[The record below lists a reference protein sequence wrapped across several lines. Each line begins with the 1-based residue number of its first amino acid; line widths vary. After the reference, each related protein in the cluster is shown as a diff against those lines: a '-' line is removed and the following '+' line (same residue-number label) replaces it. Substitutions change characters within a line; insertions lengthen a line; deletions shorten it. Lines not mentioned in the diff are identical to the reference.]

1 MEMRQLET
9 LAAVADRG
17 SFSAA
22 ADALGIS
29 QPAVSQQIQA
39 LERDVGAPLIDRSGR
54 RARLTERGEVVV
66 RHARRLLA
74 VREELQRE
82 LADQDGELTGHLVVG
97 SSTGLGEHVL
107 PPLLGSFRERHPG
120 VSVTLRVEVTVNVID
135 RVLERGLELGV
146 VGAIRANR
154 ALVYEPFL
162 EDRIVLAVPA
172 GHRFA
177 GRTVSL
183 DELVAEPLIVMQ
195 AGAGVRSVIE
205 DELRRAGVRTRD
217 LRIAMEMGLQESAK
231 AAVEAG
237 YGVSFLSSL
246 ALDRELRLGTLA
258 TAEVDGIDPVR
269 EFSTVRPAHSQPS
282 RLVEAFLAWCRDE
295 LAKANRGGAD
305 AAPAGRHT
313 GKT

>member
-1 MEMRQLET
+1 MELRQLET

-22 ADALGIS
+22 AEALGIS

-39 LERDVGAPLIDRSGR
+39 LERDIGSPLVDRSGR
-54 RARLTERGEVVV
+54 QARLTGRGDVVV

-74 VREELQRE
+74 AREELERE
-82 LADQDGELTGHLVVG
+82 LADQDGELAGHLVVG

-107 PPLLGSFRERHPG
+107 PPLLGGFRGLHPG
-120 VSVTLRVEVTVNVID
+120 VSVTLRVEVTVTVID
-135 RVLERGLELGV
+135 RVLERELELGV
-146 VGAIRANR
+146 VGATRSNR
-154 ALVYEPFL
+154 ALLYEPFL
-162 EDRIVLAVPA
+162 HDRIVLAVPA

-177 GRTVSL
+177 GRTVAL
-183 DELVAEPLIVMQ
+183 EELVAEPLIVMQ
-195 AGAGVRSVIE
+195 SGAGVRTVIE

-269 EFSTVRPAHSQPS
+269 EFSTVRQAHTPPS
-282 RLVEAFLAWCRDE
+282 RLVEAFLEYCRAR
-295 LAKANRGGAD
+295 LAMPSRGGSQD
-305 AAPAGRHT
+305 ATTPAGRNP
-313 GKT
+313 G